1 MQTHQLQPPA
11 GYDSFPPWLAVFGA
25 SLALFCTVGFLNAFG
40 VFQEH
45 YQAYLGKPESDI
57 SWIGSVSIFVLYL
70 GAPVSG
76 ILCDRLGPTLL
87 LCIGSV
93 GQLLALF
100 MTSLCREY
108 YQVFLA
114 QGVLL
119 GASMSLIFCPPV
131 AVVSRRMPHRRGLAL
146 GLVIGGSSVGGV
158 VWPIVF
164 EQLLNRRGLGLGWT
178 MRVVAFVMVPI
189 LAIACLTVV
198 DAPAVPPR
206 RPGPEDDD
214 NKGTPPPPL
223 EESLVGDKSADRS
236 LLKDKTFILLC
247 GGLAIGY
254 FGLLTPLFYVSVYG
268 VSRGLDPS
276 AAFYLLSGLNA
287 ASFLGRVLPGVLAD
301 RYGHFNLCAAATLC
315 AGIVGFCWTGATSL
329 AGLVVWILAYGFCSG
344 GVMSLQSAGVGKVAP
359 AGRQGMAVGV
369 MMGSIAVTA
378 LVGPPISGQILGRFG
393 YIALSAWTGATL
405 VLGAVIIAAA
415 RLRLDRKTLAVV

>member
-1 MQTHQLQPPA
+1 MQSHQLQPPA
-11 GYDSFPPWLAVFGA
+11 GYDSFRSWLAVFGA
-25 SLALFCTVGFLNAFG
+25 SLALFCTVGFLNAFA

-45 YQAYLGKPESDI
+45 YQTYLGKSESDI

-100 MTSLCREY
+100 MRSLCKEY

-158 VWPIVF
+158 VWPIVL

-178 MRVVAFVMVPI
+178 MRVVAFAMVP
-189 LAIACLTVV
+189 LLVVACLTVV
-198 DAPAVPPR
+198 DAPAIPPR
-206 RPGPEDDD
+206 SPNPDVGNDKGRPQPQ
-214 NKGTPPPPL
+214 L
-223 EESLVGDKSADRS
+223 EMSLVEGKSATPS
-236 LLKDKTFILLC
+236 LLRNRTFMLLC
-247 GGLAIGY
+247 CGLAVGY
-254 FGLLTPLFYVSVYG
+254 FGLLTPLFYVSAYG
-268 VSRGLDPS
+268 VERGLSPS

-287 ASFLGRVLPGVLAD
+287 ASFLGRMLPGVLAD

-315 AGIVGFCWTGATSL
+315 AGVVGFCWTGATSL
-329 AGLVVWILAYGFCSG
+329 AGLVVWSLAYGFCSG
-344 GVMSLQSAGVGKVAP
+344 GVMSLQSACVGKVAP
-359 AGRQGMAVGV
+359 AGKQGMAVGV
-369 MMGSIAVTA
+369 MMGSIAITA

-393 YIALSAWTGATL
+393 YLALSAWTGATL
-405 VLGAVIIAAA
+405 VLGAAILAAA
-415 RLRLDRKTLAVV
+415 RFRLNRRMLAVV

>member
-1 MQTHQLQPPA
+1 MQLHQLQPPA
-11 GYDSFPPWLAVFGA
+11 GHDSFRSWVAVFGA

-45 YQAYLGKPESDI
+45 YQTSLGKSESDV

-100 MTSLCREY
+100 MTSLCTEY
-108 YQVFLA
+108 YQVFLT
-114 QGVLL
+114 QSVLL
-119 GASMSLIFCPPV
+119 GVSMSLIFCPPV

-146 GLVIGGSSVGGV
+146 GLVIGGSSVGGI
-158 VWPIVF
+158 VWPIVL
-164 EQLLNRRGLGLGWT
+164 EQLLNRGGLGLGWA
-178 MRVVAFVMVPI
+178 MRVVAFAMVP
-189 LAIACLTVV
+189 LLVVACLTVV

-206 RPGPEDDD
+206 RPGPEAGDD
-214 NKGTPPPPL
+214 KSTPPPLL
-223 EESLVGDKSADRS
+223 EESLAEDKSADRS
-236 LLKDKTFILLC
+236 LLKNKTFIVLC
-247 GGLAIGY
+247 GGLAVGY
-254 FGLLTPLFYVSVYG
+254 FGLLTPLFYVSAYG
-268 VSRGLDPS
+268 VERGLSPS

-329 AGLVVWILAYGFCSG
+329 AGLVTWSLAYGFCSG
-344 GVMSLQSAGVGKVAP
+344 GVMSLQSACVGEVAP
-359 AGRQGMAVGV
+359 AGRQGMAMGV
-369 MMGSIAVTA
+369 MMGSIAITA
-378 LVGPPISGQILGRFG
+378 LVGPPISGQILGRFE
-393 YIALSAWTGATL
+393 YLALSAWTGATL
-405 VLGAVIIAAA
+405 VLGAVILAAA
-415 RLRLDRKTLAVV
+415 RFRLDRGILAVV